1 MTGDLQASSK
11 VRQGLEQV
19 LAPHRRVS
27 YTGKWP
33 DDGQPSFWWQ
43 CSCGERLGT
52 TAHQTVAEGLH
63 AAHQAQIAL
72 AWFAVLLDESREDA
86 CRLGRE
92 EDDAQYAGGS
102 HHGATAGDVVDIA
115 IAAIK
120 QRAGMSS

>member
-19 LAPHRRVS
+19 LAEHRRVS

-33 DDGQPSFWWQ
+33 DEGQPSFWWQ

-52 TAHQTVAEGLH
+52 AAHQTVAEGLH
-63 AAHQAQIAL
+63 AAHQAWIAT
-72 AWFAVLLDESREDA
+72 AWFGALLDESREDVVQA
-86 CRLGRE
+86 ILRVTNDPGYV
-92 EDDAQYAGGS
+92 EDDFWDDADA
-102 HHGATAGDVVDIA
+102 A